1 MVKRPVCCA
10 VVLWYLAM
18 PTAAWA
24 VDKRSFSPPLWS
36 LPVVAASSGRA
47 PVIRSLDNGN
57 PAGQHRSGRAATS
70 IWNTPPSFSVPPGVS
85 ASVIDRWPLPIRP
98 LESDR
103 KLSRSTRFFTA
114 PPAAYRELVEHFA
127 ARFQLPLA
135 LILAV
140 MHTESSFQPWARSP
154 KDAMGLMQ
162 LVPHKG
168 GVDALRYVTGDPAA
182 NPPTRQ
188 QLADPEFNILLG
200 TAYLRLVLDQYVPAD
215 LPWEIR
221 QDLALAAY
229 NWGPERVVRRL
240 LGASPPTT
248 LSEARSRLDRFAPL
262 ETRLYVR
269 RVTDLLAL
277 YGGERTLLGAAGWRP
292 ILLANRQR

>member
-1 MVKRPVCCA
+1 M
-10 VVLWYLAM
+10 
-18 PTAAWA
+18 
-24 VDKRSFSPPLWS
+24 
-36 LPVVAASSGRA
+36 PVV
-47 PVIRSLDNGN
+47 
-57 PAGQHRSGRAATS
+57 
-70 IWNTPPSFSVPPGVS
+70 
-85 ASVIDRWPLPIRP
+85 DRWPLPSRP
-98 LESDR
+98 LASGKAVR
-103 KLSRSTRFFTA
+103 RSGRFFTSL
-114 PPAAYRELVEHFA
+114 PPAYRELAERIA
-127 ARFQLPLA
+127 ARFQLPPA

-140 MHTESSFQPWARSP
+140 IHTESSFQPWARSP

-168 GVDALRYVTGDPAA
+168 GVDALRYLTGDPAA
-182 NPPTRQ
+182 SPPTRH

-200 TAYLRLVLDQYVPAD
+200 TAYLRLVLDHYVPAG

-221 QDLALAAY
+221 QDLVLAAY

-269 RVTDLLAL
+269 RVTDRLAL
-277 YGGERTLLGAAGWRP
+277 YGGEGMLLGAAGWRP
-292 ILLANRQR
+292 PWLAE

>member
-1 MVKRPVCCA
+1 MWCVKRTLRCPGLSGYPTFQ
-10 VVLWYLAM
+10 VV
-18 PTAAWA
+18 
-24 VDKRSFSPPLWS
+24 
-36 LPVVAASSGRA
+36 
-47 PVIRSLDNGN
+47 
-57 PAGQHRSGRAATS
+57 
-70 IWNTPPSFSVPPGVS
+70 WNTPPSFSVPPGVS
-85 ASVIDRWPLPIRP
+85 APVIDRWPLPIRP
-98 LESDR
+98 LESGKR
-103 KLSRSTRFFTA
+103 VRRSARFSTA

-127 ARFQLPLA
+127 ARFQLPPA

-140 MHTESSFQPWARSP
+140 MHTESSFQSWVRSP

-182 NPPTRQ
+182 NPPTPQ

-240 LGASPPTT
+240 LGTSPPTT

-262 ETRLYVR
+262 ETCLYVR
-269 RVTDLLAL
+269 RVTDRLAL
-277 YGGERTLLGAAGWRP
+277 YDGEGILLGAASWRP
-292 ILLANRQR
+292 TLLADRQR